1 VHAVVCPDQLRV
13 GHKGGCVIVPS
24 NRLEVSYPTQEI
36 NRRDYMQPHCQGA
49 VETIGSNRDEF
60 AYFPQGDFVT

>member
-1 VHAVVCPDQLRV
+1 MKVQ
-13 GHKGGCVIVPS
+13 S

-36 NRRDYMQPHCQGA
+36 TDVTMQPHCQGA

-60 AYFPQGDFVT
+60 AYFPQGNFVT